1 MRIVRGS
8 MERVER
14 AFRLLRASW
23 EVLKKD
29 RELIVLPVV
38 SGVITLVVAG
48 SFVAAAWGTGG
59 IRSGQN
65 PSALSYLLLA
75 LFYFCAYLVG
85 IFFNAAVVA
94 AAMIRLK
101 GGDPTLAD
109 GLRAARAKLGP
120 IVAWAAIAATVGMI
134 LRALEEKAGIIGRIV
149 ISIVGVAWSAVTF
162 FVVPVI
168 LFEDAGATDAVKRSA
183 GIFKQRWGETLVGT
197 GGIGLAVVVL
207 SIPVIVVAVIIG
219 VLSVPLGFLVGI
231 VGISG
236 LVAIGATMSGIFNAA
251 LYRFATTGEAAPPF
265 EASDLQG
272 SFRQRCRPFG
282 TGTFGGF
289 GGGFSGR

>member
-101 GGDPTLAD
+101 GGDPTLED

-120 IVAWAAIAATVGMI
+120 IVAWVAIAATVGMI
-134 LRALEEKAGIIGRIV
+134 LRGLEEKACIIVR
-149 ISIVGVAWSAVTF
+149 
-162 FVVPVI
+162 
-168 LFEDAGATDAVKRSA
+168 
-183 GIFKQRWGETLVGT
+183 
-197 GGIGLAVVVL
+197 
-207 SIPVIVVAVIIG
+207 
-219 VLSVPLGFLVGI
+219 I
-231 VGISG
+231 VGIGG

-265 EASDLQG
+265 DASDLQG
-272 SFRQRCRPFG
+272 SFRQRRRPFG
-282 TGTFGGF
+282 SGTFGGF